1 MELIIKNPTNE
12 EFIKKIN
19 WNFEELKEEIK
30 NKVEIYNNFVYSA
43 ENLKAAKSD
52 RAKLNKL
59 KTAINEKRK
68 EIKKLC
74 LKPYENFE
82 SEVKEILIIL
92 DEPISQIDKQIKAEE
107 EREKKQK
114 RAKLEVYYI
123 ENYGDG
129 IGKQIKLEKI
139 FNDKWLNKSY
149 SLKKAQEEIDEKAKE
164 INENIETL
172 NELPMFAFEA
182 KEKYLQTLDI
192 KYALNF
198 VNELT
203 KLQKQKE
210 EDFKKIEEQQKQ
222 ETEKEQHVIK
232 QGPKQEVKQ
241 EPIKRQWINF
251 SAYLSLE
258 EAKALNK
265 FLKENNIQIK
275 RI

>member
-1 MELIIKNPTNE
+1 MELIIKNPTND

-43 ENLKAAKSD
+43 ENLKTAKAD
-52 RAKLNKL
+52 RANLNRL

-74 LKPYENFE
+74 LKPYEEFE
-82 SEVKEILIIL
+82 SEVKQILSII
-92 DEPISQIDKQIKAEE
+92 DEPITQIDNQIKAEE
-107 EREKKQK
+107 EKERKQK
-114 RAKLEVYYI
+114 RGNLEVYYI
-123 ENYGDG
+123 ENYGDS
-129 IGKQIKLEKI
+129 IGKQIKLDKI
-139 FNDKWLNKSY
+139 FDNKWLNKSC
-149 SLKKAQEEIDEKAKE
+149 SLKKAKEEIDEKAKE

-172 NELPMFAFEA
+172 NDLPMFSFEA

-192 KYALNF
+192 KHALNF

-210 EDFKKIEEQQKQ
+210 EQQQKTEVINEQQVINQEIKQ
-222 ETEKEQHVIK
+222 EET
-232 QGPKQEVKQ
+232 
-241 EPIKRQWINF
+241 KRQWINF

-265 FLKENNIQIK
+265 FLKENNIKIK

>member
-1 MELIIKNPTNE
+1 MELIIKTPKEE
-12 EFIKKIN
+12 EFIKYIN
-19 WNFEELKEEIK
+19 WNFKELKEEIK

-43 ENLKAAKSD
+43 ENLKAAKAD
-52 RAKLNKL
+52 RANLNKL

-74 LKPYENFE
+74 LQPYENFE
-82 SEVKEILIIL
+82 SEVKEILKIL
-92 DEPISQIDKQIKAEE
+92 DQPINQIDSQIKAEE
-107 EREKKQK
+107 EKEKKQK
-114 RAKLEVYYI
+114 RGILEVYYI
-123 ENYGDG
+123 EHYGDN

-139 FNDKWLNKSY
+139 FDNKWLNKSC
-149 SLKKAQEEIDEKAKE
+149 SLKKAQEEINEKVKE

-172 NELPMFAFEA
+172 NDLPMFSFEA

-192 KYALNF
+192 KHALNF

-210 EDFKKIEEQQKQ
+210 EQQQKTEVINEQQIINQEIKQ
-222 ETEKEQHVIK
+222 EET
-232 QGPKQEVKQ
+232 
-241 EPIKRQWINF
+241 KRQWLNF

-265 FLKENNIQIK
+265 FLKENNIKIK

>member
-1 MELIIKNPTNE
+1 MELIIKNPTND

-52 RAKLNKL
+52 RTKLNKL

-74 LKPYENFE
+74 LKPYEEFE
-82 SEVKEILIIL
+82 SEVKQILSII
-92 DEPISQIDKQIKAEE
+92 DEPITQIDTQIKAEE
-107 EREKKQK
+107 EKEKKQK
-114 RAKLEVYYI
+114 RGNLEVYYI
-123 ENYGDG
+123 ENYGDN
-129 IGKQIKLEKI
+129 IGKQIKLDKI
-139 FNDKWLNKSY
+139 FDDKWLKKSC
-149 SLKKAQEEIDEKAKE
+149 SLKKAKEEIDEKAKE

-210 EDFKKIEEQQKQ
+210 ENFKKIEEQQKQ
-222 ETEKEQHVIK
+222 ETEKKQQVI
-232 QGPKQEVKQ
+232 KQEVKQ
-241 EPIKRQWINF
+241 EVIKRQWINF